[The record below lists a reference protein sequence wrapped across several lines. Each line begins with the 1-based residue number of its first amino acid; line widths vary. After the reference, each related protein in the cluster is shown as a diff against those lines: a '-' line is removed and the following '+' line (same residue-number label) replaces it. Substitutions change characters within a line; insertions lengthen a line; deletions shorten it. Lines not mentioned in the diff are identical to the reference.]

1 MESALE
7 KLTNIMEKVE
17 RNTSSKSSFYI
28 LLSKKSAKI
37 RTQFNPLIE
46 LDAGKKYEMS
56 LLNLETYFSF
66 PNIDATNNHFRY
78 IADAHLTSGESYGRF
93 GEGRHEKPASHGG
106 GTWTDVF
113 IPEGCYEITDINDY
127 IQRTMKE
134 NGHYDTVNN
143 EYYISLQ
150 PNTNTLK
157 SVLNI
162 APNYKVD
169 FRSDNSIR
177 AVLGF
182 AKKIYN
188 EGYNE
193 SEQIV
198 NIMNVTSL
206 RITSDIIGASY
217 TNGSTANVI
226 YSFFPNVGPG
236 YKIIEVPTNLVYL
249 PVTLSTI
256 SSMETKL
263 TDQNGKLVNLRGEE
277 LSIRFH
283 IREV

>member
-7 KLTNIMEKVE
+7 KLVTIKGKVE
-17 RNTSSKSSFYI
+17 RNTSSKSSFYV

-37 RTQFNPLIE
+37 RTRFNPLIE

-56 LLNLETYFSF
+56 LLNLETYYSF

-78 IADAHLTSGESYGRF
+78 SPNVEVRSGDDDDDE
-93 GEGRHEKPASHGG
+93 
-106 GTWTDVF
+106 TWTDVF
-113 IPEGCYEITDINDY
+113 IPEGCYEIADINDY

-150 PNTNTLK
+150 PNSNTLK
-157 SVLNI
+157 LVLNI
-162 APNYKVD
+162 APNYRVD
-169 FRSDNSIR
+169 FLSPINSIR
-177 AVLGF
+177 TVLGF
-182 AKKIYN
+182 AQQLYN

-193 SEQIV
+193 SEEKV
-198 NIMNVTSL
+198 NIINVNSL
-206 RITSDIIGASY
+206 RVTSDIIGGSY
-217 TNGSTANVI
+217 TNGTVGNVI

-236 YKIIEVPTNLVYL
+236 YKIIEVPHNLIYL
-249 PVTLSTI
+249 PITLRTI

-263 TDQNGKLVNLRGEE
+263 TDQNGTLLNLRGEE
-277 LSIRFH
+277 LSIGFH

>member
-78 IADAHLTSGESYGRF
+78 IPNPDERSSDSDERSDDRGSR
-93 GEGRHEKPASHGG
+93 P
-106 GTWTDVF
+106 WTDVF

>member
-7 KLTNIMEKVE
+7 KLTTIMEKVE
-17 RNTSSKSSFYI
+17 RNTSPKSSFYI

-78 IADAHLTSGESYGRF
+78 TPYVNPDERSTEFGR
-93 GEGRHEKPASHGG
+93 PASHGG
-106 GTWTDVF
+106 GLWTDIF

-143 EYYISLQ
+143 EYYISLE

-169 FRSDNSIR
+169 FRPDNSIR

-226 YSFFPNVGPG
+226 YSFLHNVGPG

>member
-37 RTQFNPLIE
+37 RTKFNPLIE

-56 LLNLETYFSF
+56 LLNLETYFCF

-78 IADAHLTSGESYGRF
+78 IPNFHVGSGDPD
-93 GEGRHEKPASHGG
+93 EKSDDRGSRPY
-106 GTWTDVF
+106 TDVF

-134 NGHYDTVNN
+134 NRDYDTVNN
-143 EYYISLQ
+143 EYYISLE

-169 FRSDNSIR
+169 FRTDNSIS

-206 RITSDIIGASY
+206 RITG
-217 TNGSTANVI
+217 
-226 YSFFPNVGPG
+226 
-236 YKIIEVPTNLVYL
+236 
-249 PVTLSTI
+249 
-256 SSMETKL
+256 
-263 TDQNGKLVNLRGEE
+263 
-277 LSIRFH
+277 
-283 IREV
+283 

>member
-7 KLTNIMEKVE
+7 KLSTIMEKVE
-17 RNTSSKSSFYI
+17 RNTSPKSSFYI
-28 LLSKKSAKI
+28 LVSKKNAKI

-46 LDAGKKYEMS
+46 LDASKKYEMC

-66 PNIDATNNHFRY
+66 PNISATNNHFRY
-78 IADAHLTSGESYGRF
+78 TPNADRRLAETRD
-93 GEGRHEKPASHGG
+93 HE
-106 GTWTDVF
+106 WFDVF

-127 IQRTMKE
+127 LQRIMKE
-134 NGHYDTVNN
+134 NGHYDTVN
-143 EYYISLQ
+143 EQ
-150 PNTNTLK
+150 PNVSIEPNSNTLK
-157 SVLNI
+157 SVLTI
-162 APNYKVD
+162 APLYVVD

-177 AVLGF
+177 TVLGF
-182 AKKIYN
+182 NSGTYSD
-188 EGYNE
+188 GYNE

-206 RITSDIIGASY
+206 RVTSDIIGASY
-217 TNGSTANVI
+217 TNGSTANMI

>member
-1 MESALE
+1 MESAIE

-37 RTQFNPLIE
+37 RTKFNPLIE
-46 LDAGKKYEMS
+46 LDAGKTYEMS

-78 IADAHLTSGESYGRF
+78 IPDPDVGLRDPD
-93 GEGRHEKPASHGG
+93 EKSDDRGSRP
-106 GTWTDVF
+106 WTDIF

-134 NGHYDTVNN
+134 KGDYDTVNN
-143 EYYISLQ
+143 EYYISLE

-177 AVLGF
+177 SVLGF

-193 SEQIV
+193 SEEIV

-206 RITSDIIGASY
+206 DRKS
-217 TNGSTANVI
+217 
-226 YSFFPNVGPG
+226 
-236 YKIIEVPTNLVYL
+236 
-249 PVTLSTI
+249 
-256 SSMETKL
+256 
-263 TDQNGKLVNLRGEE
+263 
-277 LSIRFH
+277 
-283 IREV
+283 

>member
-1 MESALE
+1 MESTLV
-7 KLTNIMEKVE
+7 KISTIMEQIA
-17 RNTSSKSSFYI
+17 RNTRPKSSFYI
-28 LLSKKSAKI
+28 LLSKKNAKI

-46 LDAGKKYEMS
+46 LDASKKYEMA
-56 LLNLETYFSF
+56 LFNLETYFSF
-66 PNIDATNNHFRY
+66 PNLDATNNHLRY
-78 IADAHLTSGESYGRF
+78 SPDSGV
-93 GEGRHEKPASHGG
+93 
-106 GTWTDVF
+106 TWVDVNV
-113 IPEGCYEITDINDY
+113 PEGCYEITDINDY
-127 IQRTMKE
+127 LQRIMKE
-134 NGHYDTVNN
+134 NGHYDAEN
-143 EYYISLQ
+143 EQPNVSIE

-157 SVLNI
+157 SVLTI
-162 APNYKVD
+162 APNYRVD
-169 FRSDNSIR
+169 FSSNNSIR
-177 AVLGF
+177 TVLGF
-182 AKKIYN
+182 NRQVYT
-188 EGYNE
+188 EGYIE

-206 RITSDIIGASY
+206 RVTSDIIGASY
-217 TNGSTANVI
+217 TNGTTANVI

-249 PVTLSTI
+249 PITLDKI